1 MALRDNNYISI
12 EGNTAWSFSED
23 VATRFVAYGWN
34 ITCVSDANDLEK
46 LKVALNVAKNESNRP
61 TLIVVDSHIA
71 WGVPAKQDTHGAHG
85 APLGDAE
92 IAGCKKFYGLPED
105 KTFYVPDGVYEQFR
119 DEIAANGGKARTTW
133 NEMYAKYKEESA
145 NLLPKLIS

>member
-1 MALRDNNYISI
+1 LKLENLTWLWDNNHISI

-34 ITCVSDANDLEK
+34 ITRVSDANDLEK

-71 WGVPAKQDTHGAHG
+71 WGAPTKQDTHGAHG
-85 APLGDAE
+85 APL
-92 IAGCKKFYGLPED
+92 
-105 KTFYVPDGVYEQFR
+105 
-119 DEIAANGGKARTTW
+119 
-133 NEMYAKYKEESA
+133 
-145 NLLPKLIS
+145 